1 LPPELTQSSPPHAG
15 QAPRHPDRRRGGRR
29 ATDPLVP
36 QAPGT
41 ARATADLSPVWDL
54 PSGPQA
60 LSDRAGLDAL
70 QRRAATLRWSLA
82 AGDVVSAYLA
92 LAVAVLI
99 APGSAV
105 HVRPAALGFAP
116 VVVLVSKAI
125 GLYDRDEHKLSK
137 TTIDEAPSLLHL
149 SVCLGLV
156 VWLAQGIAV
165 GGPMARS
172 QVLALVAT
180 MLVVSLVIRALVRAG
195 AVAVHPPERCMV
207 LGSADDA
214 HRTVETLLRCSAK
227 ARVVGRVPIVE
238 AGSTTAANAS
248 ALADLIARHA
258 VERVIIAPD
267 GHDQEAILHC
277 IRVVKALG
285 IKVSVVPRLL
295 EVVGASAVF
304 DELPGTT
311 LLGVRPYGLSASSKL
326 LKRTADIVVAGIG
339 AVALAPL
346 FAAISIAI
354 CLDSPGWPVF
364 RQPRIGRDGRR
375 FSILKFRSM
384 VAGADALKEDYR
396 GLNEAQGGLFKIGD
410 DPRITRVGGLLRRLS
425 LDELPQ
431 LLNVLAG
438 DMSLVGPRPLVV
450 DEDALIAGW
459 QRRRLAVRPGMT
471 GLWQIHGSSRIP
483 LPDMV
488 KIDYQY
494 AANWSLWLDLK
505 ILLRT
510 VPYVLSRRGL

>member
-1 LPPELTQSSPPHAG
+1 
-15 QAPRHPDRRRGGRR
+15 
-29 ATDPLVP
+29 
-36 QAPGT
+36 
-41 ARATADLSPVWDL
+41 VWDL
-54 PSGPQA
+54 PAGPQA
-60 LSDRAGLDAL
+60 LPDRAGLRTL
-70 QRRAATLRWSLA
+70 RRRAATLRRALA
-82 AGDVVSAYLA
+82 AGDIAAAYAA
-92 LAVAVLI
+92 LAVALLVG
-99 APGSAV
+99 PGSAV
-105 HVRPAALGFAP
+105 SLRPAVVALAP
-116 VVVLVSKAI
+116 IVVLISKAI

-149 SVCLGLV
+149 SVCYGIV

-165 GGPMARS
+165 GGELARS
-172 QVLALVAT
+172 QVLALVGS
-180 MLVVSLVIRALVRAG
+180 MLMVSLLIRALVRA
-195 AVAVHPPERCMV
+195 AAIAVHPPERCMV

-227 ARVVGRVPIVE
+227 ARVVGRVPI
-238 AGSTTAANAS
+238 AQSGPPTAADGS
-248 ALADLIARHA
+248 GLADLIARHA

-267 GHDQEAILHC
+267 GHDEETILHC

-326 LKRTADIVVAGIG
+326 LKRLADVLVAGT
-339 AVALAPL
+339 AFVLLAPL
-346 FAAISIAI
+346 LLAISIAI
-354 CLDSPGWPVF
+354 RLDSRGWPLF

-384 VAGADALKEDYR
+384 VVGADALKEEYR
-396 GLNEAQGGLFKIGD
+396 GLNEAEGGLFKIGE
-410 DPRITRVGGLLRRLS
+410 DPRITRVGGLLRRTS

-510 VPYVLSRRGL
+510 VPYVISRRGR

>member
-1 LPPELTQSSPPHAG
+1 
-15 QAPRHPDRRRGGRR
+15 
-29 ATDPLVP
+29 
-36 QAPGT
+36 
-41 ARATADLSPVWDL
+41 VWDL
-54 PSGPQA
+54 PAGPQA
-60 LSDRAGLDAL
+60 LPDRAGLRAL
-70 QRRAATLRWSLA
+70 QRRAGTLRRALA
-82 AGDVVSAYLA
+82 AGDVLSAYAA
-92 LAVAVLI
+92 LAVALLI

-105 HVRPAALGFAP
+105 HLRPAALAFAP

-149 SVCLGLV
+149 SVCYGLL

-165 GGPMARS
+165 GGSLARS
-172 QVLALVAT
+172 QVLALVAA
-180 MLVVSLVIRALVRAG
+180 MLVVSLLTRALVRA
-195 AVAVHPPERCMV
+195 AVVAVHPPERCMV

-214 HRTVETLLRCSAK
+214 HRTVETLLRCSAR
-227 ARVVGRVPIVE
+227 ARVVGRVAIDHAASPAA
-238 AGSTTAANAS
+238 AGGSG
-248 ALADLIARHA
+248 LADLIARHA

-267 GHDQEAILHC
+267 GHDQETILHF
-277 IRVVKALG
+277 IRVIKALG

-326 LKRTADIVVAGIG
+326 LKRLADVVVAGT
-339 AVALAPL
+339 AVVVLAPL
-346 FAAISIAI
+346 WLVISVVI
-354 CLDSPGWPVF
+354 CLDSPGWPLF

-384 VAGADALKEDYR
+384 VVGADALKDDYR
-396 GLNEAQGGLFKIGD
+396 GLNEVQGGLFKIGE
-410 DPRITRVGGLLRRLS
+410 DPRITRIGGLLRRAC

-510 VPYVLSRRGL
+510 VPYVLSRGGL

>member
-1 LPPELTQSSPPHAG
+1 
-15 QAPRHPDRRRGGRR
+15 
-29 ATDPLVP
+29 
-36 QAPGT
+36 
-41 ARATADLSPVWDL
+41 LSPVWDL
-54 PSGPQA
+54 PAGPQA
-60 LSDRAGLDAL
+60 LSDRAGLRAL
-70 QRRAATLRWSLA
+70 RRRAATLRRTLA
-82 AGDVVSAYLA
+82 AGDVVAAYAA
-92 LAVAVLI
+92 LAVALLVH
-99 APGSAV
+99 PGSAV
-105 HVRPAALGFAP
+105 SLRPAAIALAP
-116 VVVLVSKAI
+116 IVVLVSKAI
-125 GLYDRDEHKLSK
+125 GLYDRDEHKLAK
-137 TTIDEAPSLLHL
+137 TTIDEGPSLLHL
-149 SVCLGLV
+149 SICYGIV
-156 VWLAQGIAV
+156 VWLAQGIAL
-165 GGPMARS
+165 GGQLARS
-172 QVLALVAT
+172 QVLALVGS
-180 MLVVSLVIRALVRAG
+180 MLVGSALIRAVVRAL
-195 AVAVHPPERCMV
+195 AVALHPPERCMV

-214 HRTVETLLRCSAK
+214 HRTVQTLLRCSAK
-227 ARVVGRVPIVE
+227 ARVVGRVPIAQSGSGE
-238 AGSTTAANAS
+238 AADWSS
-248 ALADLIARHA
+248 LADLIARHA

-267 GHDQEAILHC
+267 GDDQEAILHC

-311 LLGVRPYGLSASSKL
+311 LLGVRPYGLSASSQL
-326 LKRTADIVVAGIG
+326 LKRCADVLLAGI
-339 AVALAPL
+339 ALVALGPL
-346 FAAISIAI
+346 LLAIAIAI
-354 CLDSPGWPVF
+354 CLDSRGWPLF

-384 VAGADALKEDYR
+384 VVGADALKGAYR
-396 GLNEAQGGLFKIGD
+396 ELNEAEGGLFKIGK
-410 DPRITRVGGLLRRLS
+410 DPRITRVGGLLRRAS

-431 LLNVLAG
+431 LLNVITG

-483 LPDMV
+483 LSDMV